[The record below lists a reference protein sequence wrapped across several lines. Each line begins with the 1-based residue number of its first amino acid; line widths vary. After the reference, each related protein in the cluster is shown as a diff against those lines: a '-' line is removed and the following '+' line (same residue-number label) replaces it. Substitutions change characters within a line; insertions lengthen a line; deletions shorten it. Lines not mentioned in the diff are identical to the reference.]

1 MDYEREYAF
10 VIKYL
15 NKLSIKTALIHIY
28 ENDTPTFDL
37 GLRKIIY
44 GTDDYPKFFEFLTS
58 AGKSNTI
65 YQINDKY
72 FCKYYAL
79 RLPNKPGTYLMIGP
93 YLDQEITQES
103 LLNLADHYNFS
114 PQIFSQLKYF
124 YEKVPIIKDID
135 HLLLLIITLG
145 EYLWGNM
152 NNFSLE
158 KVDPHSIEWA
168 QPVSREKKETNDD
181 AFLTMKAMEERYARE
196 NGLIQA
202 VSKGLIHEAEQF
214 SSSSIFFEMEK
225 RLSDPI
231 RDIKNYT
238 IILNTILRK
247 SAEKGK
253 VHPIH
258 LDALS
263 SQFAKEIENITSVKK
278 GIELQKNMVEK
289 YCLLV
294 KKHSINHYSF
304 PIQKVIT
311 YIDTDLTADLS
322 LSALS
327 NLLNLSP
334 NYLSALFK
342 KEAGTTLTNYVNTK
356 RIEHAVYLLSS
367 TDMQIQNI
375 AQYCGIP
382 DVNYFTK
389 IFKKVMNKTPS
400 EFKEDIR

>member
-28 ENDTPTFDL
+28 ENDTPTFDQ

-294 KKHSINHYSF
+294 KKHSINHYSL

>member
-231 RDIKNYT
+231 RDIKNYM

-294 KKHSINHYSF
+294 KKHSINHYSL

-334 NYLSALFK
+334 NYFISPL
-342 KEAGTTLTNYVNTK
+342 
-356 RIEHAVYLLSS
+356 
-367 TDMQIQNI
+367 
-375 AQYCGIP
+375 
-382 DVNYFTK
+382 
-389 IFKKVMNKTPS
+389 
-400 EFKEDIR
+400 

>member
-37 GLRKIIY
+37 CLRKIIY
-44 GTDDYPKFFEFLTS
+44 GTDDCPKFFEFLTS

-294 KKHSINHYSF
+294 KKHSINHYSL

>member
-28 ENDTPTFDL
+28 ENDTSTFDL

-253 VHPIH
+253 VHPIQ

-294 KKHSINHYSF
+294 KKHSINHYSL

>member
-28 ENDTPTFDL
+28 ENDIPTFDL

-79 RLPNKPGTYLMIGP
+79 RLPNKPVTYLMIGP

-253 VHPIH
+253 VHPIQ

-294 KKHSINHYSF
+294 KKHSINHYSL

>member
-28 ENDTPTFDL
+28 ESDTPTFDL

-294 KKHSINHYSF
+294 KKHSINHYSL

>member
-15 NKLSIKTALIHIY
+15 NKLSIKTAFIHIY

-294 KKHSINHYSF
+294 KKHSINHYSL

>member
-1 MDYEREYAF
+1 MDYDREYDF

-15 NKLSIKTALIHIY
+15 NKLCINTTLINIY
-28 ENDTPTFDL
+28 EGDPPKFDL

-44 GTDDYPKFFEFLTS
+44 GTDDYPKFFEYLTS
-58 AGKSNTI
+58 AGKPNTI

-72 FCKYYAL
+72 LCKYYAL

-93 YLDQEITQES
+93 YSDQEITQES
-103 LLNLADHYNFS
+103 LLNLADYYNFS

-124 YEKVPIIKDID
+124 YESIPFIKDTET
-135 HLLLLIITLG
+135 LLSLIITLG
-145 EYLWGNM
+145 EYLWGNT

-158 KVDPHSIEWA
+158 KVDPHSIEWVL
-168 QPVSREKKETNDD
+168 PVTKEKKETKEDT
-181 AFLTMKAMEERYARE
+181 FLAMKSMEERYAKE
-196 NGLIQA
+196 NAFIQA
-202 VSKGLIHEAEQF
+202 VSKGLIHEAERFF
-214 SSSSIFFEMEK
+214 SASNHIVMEK
-225 RLSDPI
+225 RLNDPI
-231 RDIKNYT
+231 RELKNNT
-238 IILNTILRK
+238 IILNTLLRK
-247 SAEKGK
+247 SAEKGN

-263 SQFAKEIENITSVKK
+263 SHFAKEIENSTSYQKIV
-278 GIELQKNMVEK
+278 ELHKDMIEK

-294 KKHSINHYSF
+294 KKHSINHYSL
-304 PIQKVIT
+304 PIQRAIT

-342 KEAGTTLTNYVNTK
+342 KEVGSTLTKYVNTK

-367 TDMQIQNI
+367 TNMQIQNI

-400 EFKEDIR
+400 EFKEEIK

>member
-114 PQIFSQLKYF
+114 SQIFSQLKYF

-294 KKHSINHYSF
+294 KKHSINHYSL

-311 YIDTDLTADLS
+311 CIDTDLTADLS

>member
-1 MDYEREYAF
+1 
-10 VIKYL
+10 
-15 NKLSIKTALIHIY
+15 
-28 ENDTPTFDL
+28 
-37 GLRKIIY
+37 
-44 GTDDYPKFFEFLTS
+44 
-58 AGKSNTI
+58 
-65 YQINDKY
+65 
-72 FCKYYAL
+72 
-79 RLPNKPGTYLMIGP
+79 
-93 YLDQEITQES
+93 
-103 LLNLADHYNFS
+103 
-114 PQIFSQLKYF
+114 
-124 YEKVPIIKDID
+124 
-135 HLLLLIITLG
+135 
-145 EYLWGNM
+145 
-152 NNFSLE
+152 
-158 KVDPHSIEWA
+158 
-168 QPVSREKKETNDD
+168 
-181 AFLTMKAMEERYARE
+181 MKAMEERYARE

-294 KKHSINHYSF
+294 KKHSINHYSL

>member
-1 MDYEREYAF
+1 
-10 VIKYL
+10 
-15 NKLSIKTALIHIY
+15 
-28 ENDTPTFDL
+28 
-37 GLRKIIY
+37 
-44 GTDDYPKFFEFLTS
+44 
-58 AGKSNTI
+58 
-65 YQINDKY
+65 
-72 FCKYYAL
+72 
-79 RLPNKPGTYLMIGP
+79 MIGP

-253 VHPIH
+253 VHPIQ

-294 KKHSINHYSF
+294 KKHSINHYSL

>member
-1 MDYEREYAF
+1 
-10 VIKYL
+10 
-15 NKLSIKTALIHIY
+15 
-28 ENDTPTFDL
+28 
-37 GLRKIIY
+37 
-44 GTDDYPKFFEFLTS
+44 
-58 AGKSNTI
+58 
-65 YQINDKY
+65 
-72 FCKYYAL
+72 
-79 RLPNKPGTYLMIGP
+79 MIGP
-93 YLDQEITQES
+93 YTDQEITQES

-124 YEKVPIIKDID
+124 YEKIPIIKDVD

-152 NNFSLE
+152 DNFSLE

-168 QPVSREKKETNDD
+168 QPVSKEKKETKEDT
-181 AFLTMKAMEERYARE
+181 FLTMKALEERYARE

-202 VSKGLIHEAEQF
+202 VSKGLIHEAEQYMF
-214 SSSSIFFEMEK
+214 SSNHLVMEK

-263 SQFAKEIENITSVKK
+263 SQFAKEIENITTVKK
-278 GIELQKNMVEK
+278 GIELHKIMVEK

-294 KKHSINHYSF
+294 KIHSINHYSL

-311 YIDTDLTADLS
+311 YIDTDLTANLS

-334 NYLSALFK
+334 NYLSSLFK
-342 KEAGTTLTNYVNTK
+342 KEVGTTLTNYVNKK

-400 EFKEDIR
+400 EFKEEIR

>member
-1 MDYEREYAF
+1 
-10 VIKYL
+10 
-15 NKLSIKTALIHIY
+15 
-28 ENDTPTFDL
+28 
-37 GLRKIIY
+37 
-44 GTDDYPKFFEFLTS
+44 
-58 AGKSNTI
+58 
-65 YQINDKY
+65 
-72 FCKYYAL
+72 
-79 RLPNKPGTYLMIGP
+79 
-93 YLDQEITQES
+93 
-103 LLNLADHYNFS
+103 
-114 PQIFSQLKYF
+114 
-124 YEKVPIIKDID
+124 
-135 HLLLLIITLG
+135 
-145 EYLWGNM
+145 
-152 NNFSLE
+152 
-158 KVDPHSIEWA
+158 
-168 QPVSREKKETNDD
+168 
-181 AFLTMKAMEERYARE
+181 
-196 NGLIQA
+196 
-202 VSKGLIHEAEQF
+202 
-214 SSSSIFFEMEK
+214 MEK

-294 KKHSINHYSF
+294 KKHSINHYSL

>member
-135 HLLLLIITLG
+135 HLLLLIISLG

-152 NNFSLE
+152 NNFWLE
-158 KVDPHSIEWA
+158 KFDPHSIEWA
-168 QPVSREKKETNDD
+168 QPVSREKKKQMMMH
-181 AFLTMKAMEERYARE
+181 F
-196 NGLIQA
+196 
-202 VSKGLIHEAEQF
+202 
-214 SSSSIFFEMEK
+214 
-225 RLSDPI
+225 
-231 RDIKNYT
+231 
-238 IILNTILRK
+238 
-247 SAEKGK
+247 
-253 VHPIH
+253 
-258 LDALS
+258 
-263 SQFAKEIENITSVKK
+263 
-278 GIELQKNMVEK
+278 
-289 YCLLV
+289 
-294 KKHSINHYSF
+294 
-304 PIQKVIT
+304 
-311 YIDTDLTADLS
+311 
-322 LSALS
+322 
-327 NLLNLSP
+327 
-334 NYLSALFK
+334 
-342 KEAGTTLTNYVNTK
+342 
-356 RIEHAVYLLSS
+356 
-367 TDMQIQNI
+367 
-375 AQYCGIP
+375 
-382 DVNYFTK
+382 
-389 IFKKVMNKTPS
+389 
-400 EFKEDIR
+400 